1 MPCFFFHI
9 RCSDQ
14 TLSLDE
20 FGLDFPD
27 VETAYVEAFRAAQ
40 DIKGVFTSRNQNPR
54 DYAIE
59 AVNARGELVISL
71 PFSEI
76 FEGHAWAIAVPQGCQ
91 DGRGKLDRVAQDK
104 LHY

>member
-14 TLSLDE
+14 SLSLDE

-27 VETAYVEAFRAAQ
+27 VETAYIEAFRAAQ
-40 DIKGVFTSRNQNPR
+40 DLKGVFTSRDQNPR

-59 AVNARGELVISL
+59 VVTARGELVISL
-71 PFSEI
+71 PFSEV
-76 FEGHAWAIAVPQGCQ
+76 FEGRAWAVTLPPQAPQ
-91 DGRGKLDRVAQDK
+91 DG
-104 LHY
+104 